1 MFAGD
6 GRMPPEDAAREWKV
20 LAEFNPKFK
29 PVKVED
35 TYTNEYVDAALAR
48 YR

>member
-1 MFAGD
+1 
-6 GRMPPEDAAREWKV
+6 MPPEDAAREWKV